1 MKPRRY
7 TAPAMLIHW
16 AQAAV
21 VLWLLWR
28 GWSMIELPK
37 GAERTAAYGLHKSW
51 GLVALGLIMLRVLW
65 RRGHPPPPALGGGF
79 EAAVARAVHHAL
91 YGLMLITPLA
101 GVIASQFPP
110 YALKVFGLELPKLGG
125 PDEALNGI
133 FKAVHVYSAW
143 AIAGLV
149 GLHVAGALKH
159 AIQRDGTLSR
169 MLPGWLLRN

>member
-28 GWSMIELPK
+28 GWSMIDLPK

-51 GLVALGLIMLRVLW
+51 GLVALGLIGLRILW
-65 RRGHPPPPALGGGF
+65 RRSHPPPPVLSGGF
-79 EAAVARAVHHAL
+79 EAAIARAVHHAL
-91 YGLMLITPLA
+91 YGLMLIAPLA
-101 GVIASQFPP
+101 GVIASQFTP
-110 YALKVFGLELPKLGG
+110 YALKFFGLELPKLGW
-125 PDEALNGI
+125 PDEAINGV

>member
-7 TAPAMLIHW
+7 TQTAMLIHW

-28 GWSMIELPK
+28 GWSMIDLPK

-51 GLVALGLIMLRVLW
+51 GLVALGLIGLRMLW
-65 RRGHPPPPALGGGF
+65 RWRHPAPPSLIGGH
-79 EAAVARAVHHAL
+79 EAAIARAVHHAL
-91 YGLMLITPLA
+91 YGLLLIAPLA
-101 GVIASQFPP
+101 GVLASQFTP
-110 YALKVFGLELPKLGG
+110 YALKFFGYEIPKFGW
-125 PDEALNGI
+125 PDEALNGV
-133 FKAVHVYSAW
+133 FKTVHVYSAW

-169 MLPGWLLRN
+169 MLPGWLLRS